1 VTNAKRE
8 TKNDRRAHAREE
20 ARLMREK
27 QKKTERR
34 RRFLIQG
41 GIGAVIIAVAVIVT
55 LVVVTNQ
62 QNSVVS
68 AASAAGPKNM
78 LSDGIL
84 FHGVN
89 GKAVA
94 VRTAA
99 IPKKGKPVPTD
110 TKKLTKTANIVEYI
124 DLQCPVCQAFL
135 TTNLA
140 QEDKWVAEGKATLE
154 IHPIAIL
161 TDSTNGGY
169 SPRAANAVA
178 CVAAYDPD
186 SVLAVLKTM
195 YADQPA
201 EGSGGLSNS
210 KIISMLSSSGAGG
223 SKIAGCVNGGSYEKW
238 VTSATNSVT
247 SGKFAGVATTPS
259 SFAGTPTVF
268 VNGQLYP
275 LSDDTAVTDAGEFSA
290 FVDSVKP
297 GTTTS

>member
-1 VTNAKRE
+1 MSNLNRE
-8 TKNDRRAHAREE
+8 TKNERRTHAREE
-20 ARLMREK
+20 ARLLREK
-27 QKKTERR
+27 QKKAQRR
-34 RRFLIQG
+34 RRVLIQS
-41 GIGAVIIAVAVIVT
+41 GIGVAVIAVALIVT
-55 LVVVTNQ
+55 LVIVTNQ

-94 VRTAA
+94 VKTAA
-99 IPKKGKPVPTD
+99 IPKNGKPVATD

-124 DLQCPVCQAFL
+124 DLQCPVCQEFL

-161 TDSTNGGY
+161 TDPSNGGY
-169 SPRAANAVA
+169 STRAANAVA
-178 CVAAYDPD
+178 CVANYEPD
-186 SVLAVLKTM
+186 SLLAVLKTM

-201 EGSGGLSNS
+201 EGSGGLPNS
-210 KIISMLSSSGAGG
+210 KIISMLSNSGAGG
-223 SKIAGCVNGGSYEKW
+223 SKIAGCVNGDSYAKW
-238 VTSATNSVT
+238 VTATTNSVT
-247 SGKFAGVATTPS
+247 TGNFAGVATTPS
-259 SFAGTPTVF
+259 NFAGTPTVF

-275 LSDDTAVTDAGEFSA
+275 LSDNTAVTDAGEFAA
-290 FVDSVKP
+290 FVDSVKA